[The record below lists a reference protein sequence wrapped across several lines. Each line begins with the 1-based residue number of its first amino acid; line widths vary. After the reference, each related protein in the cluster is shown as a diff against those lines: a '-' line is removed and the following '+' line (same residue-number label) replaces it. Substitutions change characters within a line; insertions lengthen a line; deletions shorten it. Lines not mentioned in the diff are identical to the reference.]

1 MERKDPTESRSGFA
15 VDWRVR
21 LSQNVGHGS
30 DVGRV
35 RPLNEDYH
43 RVWQF
48 PLQGG
53 ELTLLA
59 IADGMGGAAA
69 GEVASKLAT
78 EVLDESF
85 SRYVEEIRAGRPVVG
100 IDSLTDKAIRL
111 ANRRVYAAAIKNQG
125 RRGMGS
131 TLTCIAIHR
140 HKAFI
145 GHVGD
150 SRAYLIRGEKIY
162 QLTKDH
168 SWVEEQLEK
177 GLLDESEAESHEW
190 RNLVTRVLGTRPQV
204 APDVIEVGV
213 QPRDIFVIS
222 SDGLHGLVKPEE
234 VLVELQRTANRQ
246 MCVEALIALANERGG
261 HDNITVII
269 AEVDG

>member
-1 MERKDPTESRSGFA
+1 M
-15 VDWRVR
+15 R
-21 LSQNVGHGS
+21 LGQNVGHGS

-48 PLQGG
+48 PLPDG

-59 IADGMGGAAA
+59 VADGMGGAAA
-69 GEVASKLAT
+69 GEVASKLAM

-85 SRYVEEIRAGRPVVG
+85 SRYVDEIRLGNPVVG
-100 IDSLTDKAIRL
+100 IDKLTEKAMRL

-125 RRGMGS
+125 RRGMGT
-131 TLTCIAIHR
+131 TLTCVAVMR
-140 HKAFI
+140 RRAFV

-150 SRAYLIRGEKIY
+150 SRAYMIRGNKIY

-177 GLLDESEAESHEW
+177 GLMSEDEAEQHEW
-190 RNLVTRVLGTRPQV
+190 RNLITRALGTRPQV

-213 QPRDIFVIS
+213 EPGDVFVIS
-222 SDGLHGLVKPEE
+222 TDGLHGLVKPEE
-234 VLVELQRTANRQ
+234 ILSEVRRTANRQ
-246 MCVEALIALANERGG
+246 LSVEYLISLANDRGG
-261 HDNITVII
+261 PDNITLVI
-269 AEVDG
+269 AEVA